1 MSQRNE
7 PREVTTCAYC
17 SGEIYEG
24 DEVARIDDGA
34 GFVHHGW
41 NGVGSKCSE
50 EYAKERVYDAIGVI
64 DVKLNVE

>member
-7 PREVTTCAYC
+7 AAEVTTCVQC
-17 SGEIYEG
+17 RGEIYEG
-24 DEVARIDDGA
+24 DEVARIDDNG

-41 NGVGSKCSE
+41 NTSCSE

-64 DVKLNVE
+64 DAKLNVE